1 MAAKSKR
8 ATQSA
13 KKAGEAAS
21 SLRSNPYVQ
30 RLIEDEE
37 LRDNIREAVEAAR
50 DAYARIANGKGPAKA
65 IMEDKKVHKDMRKAA
80 ESLRDASEAL
90 RGKRK
95 KSPLGQ
101 DHPDR
106 PHRRGHR
113 AAAQRGH
120 PQGAARQALRG
131 RGGVRVLLDDLAH
144 AGDAGGHEDLELGPS
159 EICEKPPEPR
169 RLFAGWGGRIAPRA
183 VQQLLRV
190 VLAIRA

>member
-8 ATQSA
+8 AAQSA

-21 SLRSNPYVQ
+21 SLRDNQYVQ

-80 ESLRDASEAL
+80 ESLREASDAL

-95 KSPLGQ
+95 KSRLG
-101 DHPDR
+101 R
-106 PHRRGHR
+106 IILI
-113 AAAQRGH
+113 ALL
-120 PQGAARQALRG
+120 GAAIALLLSEDIRKA
-131 RGGVRVLLDDLAH
+131 VLD
-144 AGDAGGHEDLELGPS
+144 
-159 EICEKPPEPR
+159 K
-169 RLFAGWGGRIAPRA
+169 LFGAEEEFEYSSTTSPTPQTAA
-183 VQQLLRV
+183 TKS
-190 VLAIRA
+190 